1 MTTLLF
7 IIATAFAQEQEQ
19 QVTFIDF
26 DDVEL
31 TGEQIKPGFVF
42 IQEPKRPEADL
53 LILDI
58 RQFVLDKEAADFA
71 QQKENVTAQNK

>member
-1 MTTLLF
+1 MTALLL

-26 DDVEL
+26 DEVEL
-31 TGEQIKPGFVF
+31 TGELVKPSFAF
-42 IQEPKRPEADL
+42 IQEVERPEADL

-58 RQFVLDKEAADFA
+58 RQLVLDKEAVENNRTHT
-71 QQKENVTAQNK
+71 KEK

>member
-1 MTTLLF
+1 MTALLL

-26 DDVEL
+26 DEVEL
-31 TGEQIKPGFVF
+31 TGELVKPSFAF
-42 IQEPKRPEADL
+42 IQEVERPEADL

-58 RQFVLDKEAADFA
+58 RQFVLDKEAVENNRTHT
-71 QQKENVTAQNK
+71 KEK

>member
-1 MTTLLF
+1 MTTLLL
-7 IIATAFAQEQEQ
+7 IITTAFAQEQ

-26 DDVEL
+26 DEVEL
-31 TGEQIKPGFVF
+31 TGDLVKPSFVF
-42 IQEPKRPEADL
+42 IQEPTRPEADL

-71 QQKENVTAQNK
+71 QQKENVTPQNK

>member
-1 MTTLLF
+1 MTTLLL

-26 DDVEL
+26 DEVEL
-31 TGEQIKPGFVF
+31 TGELVKPSFAF
-42 IQEPKRPEADL
+42 IQEVERPEADL

-58 RQFVLDKEAADFA
+58 RQFVLDKEAVENNRTHT
-71 QQKENVTAQNK
+71 KEK

>member
-1 MTTLLF
+1 MTTLLL

-26 DDVEL
+26 DEVEL
-31 TGEQIKPGFVF
+31 AGELVKPSFAF
-42 IQEPKRPEADL
+42 IQEVERPEADL

-58 RQFVLDKEAADFA
+58 RQFVLDKEAAEDGKA
-71 QQKENVTAQNK
+71 LPSESPKR

>member
-1 MTTLLF
+1 MTTLLL

-26 DDVEL
+26 DEVEL
-31 TGEQIKPGFVF
+31 TGELVKPSFAF
-42 IQEPKRPEADL
+42 IQEPARPEADL

-58 RQFVLDKEAADFA
+58 RQFVLDKEAA
-71 QQKENVTAQNK
+71 ENNKTLPAESPRR

>member
-1 MTTLLF
+1 MTTLLL

-26 DDVEL
+26 DEVEL
-31 TGEQIKPGFVF
+31 AGELVKPSFAF
-42 IQEPKRPEADL
+42 IQEVERPKADL

-58 RQFVLDKEAADFA
+58 RQLVLDKEAVENNRTHT
-71 QQKENVTAQNK
+71 KEK